1 MPPTARHH
9 ESERP
14 SRDADGQPQAGQ
26 PDAELPTG
34 DTRALLDTII
44 ESLPFR
50 IWACDETGRC
60 VGMLSAADFVR
71 REATRGDTTSCVGTR
86 SAGADEAEAALNLP
100 ELDTDTVSDHMAAG
114 VQSVSADAT
123 LMQAARVMC
132 AAHVH
137 RLPVLDAGGA
147 PVGMMTSLDIVA
159 ALVQAMEEAG

>member
-1 MPPTARHH
+1 MSRILQERLRTLRVADVLARQVTTVSIH
-9 ESERP
+9 
-14 SRDADGQPQAGQ
+14 DTMPQA
-26 PDAELPTG
+26 AA
-34 DTRALLDTII
+34 ALCRRQI
-44 ESLPFR
+44 SGAPVV
-50 IWACDETGRC
+50 DETGRC
-60 VGMLSAADFVR
+60 VGILSAADFVR
-71 REATRGDTTSCVGTR
+71 REAARGDDTSCIGTR
-86 SAGADEAEAALNLP
+86 SGGTAVGEASLNLP
-100 ELDTDTVSDHMAAG
+100 ELDADTVRDHMASG